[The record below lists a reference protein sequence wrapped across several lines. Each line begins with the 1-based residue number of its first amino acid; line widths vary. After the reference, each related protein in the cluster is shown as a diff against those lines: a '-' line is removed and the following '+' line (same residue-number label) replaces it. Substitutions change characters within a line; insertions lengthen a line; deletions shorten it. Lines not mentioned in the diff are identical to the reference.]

1 MRSPNRLTGA
11 WNVSVTGDEFKAS
24 LAALNLSQVDFSI
37 MLSVRQSTVSRWAT
51 DQVPVPVHVI
61 FILRM
66 LRLVGIPIWM
76 MPPDRKPGR
85 KVGFSPPKKRKRKT
99 KRAAR
104 E

>member
-1 MRSPNRLTGA
+1 MNG
-11 WNVSVTGDEFKAS
+11 EQFKAA
-24 LAALNLSQVDFSI
+24 LADLKLSQVDFAI
-37 MLSVRQSTVSRWAT
+37 MLQFGKSTVSRWAT
-51 DQVPVPVHVI
+51 NLSPIPTHVV

-76 MPPDRKPGR
+76 VPPERKPGR
-85 KVGFSPPKKRKRKT
+85 KLGVPQPRKPKRRKPRAHPKPKK

>member
-1 MRSPNRLTGA
+1 M
-11 WNVSVTGDEFKAS
+11 TGDELKQS

-37 MLSVRQSTVSRWAT
+37 MLSVGRVTVSRWAN
-51 DQVPVPVHVI
+51 DKVPVPVHVV

-76 MPPDRKPGR
+76 MPPERKPGR

>member
-1 MRSPNRLTGA
+1 M
-11 WNVSVTGDEFKAS
+11 TGDELKEA
-24 LAALNLSQVDFSI
+24 LAALKLSQVDLSI
-37 MLSVRQSTVSRWAT
+37 MLAVSRQTVTRWAT
-51 DQVPVPVHVI
+51 DKVPVPVHVV

>member
-1 MRSPNRLTGA
+1 MTG
-11 WNVSVTGDEFKAS
+11 EELKAS
-24 LAALNLSQVDFSI
+24 LAALKLSQVDLCH

-51 DQVPVPVHVI
+51 DRVPVPVHVV

-76 MPPDRKPGR
+76 MPPERKPGR
-85 KVGFSPPKKRKRKT
+85 KPGVPQPRKPKRGRPRKKRAT
-99 KRAAR
+99 R

>member
-1 MRSPNRLTGA
+1 MTG
-11 WNVSVTGDEFKAS
+11 EELKAS
-24 LAALNLSQVDFSI
+24 LAALKLSQVDLCH

-51 DQVPVPVHVI
+51 DRVPVPVHVV

-76 MPPDRKPGR
+76 MPPKRKPGR
-85 KVGFSPPKKRKRKT
+85 KPGVPQPRKPKRGRPRIHPKKK
-99 KRAAR
+99 KRATR